1 MHDDDGLPLRDRKK
15 LIKQGPFPQKAQ
27 VCIYFNPL
35 RVICDQRGNNDERL
49 TIRIR
54 KRVRIEKG
62 FAKRFGANRPDS
74 GNPRQICLDACRP
87 YSTVTDFA
95 KLRG

>member
-49 TIRIR
+49 
-54 KRVRIEKG
+54 
-62 FAKRFGANRPDS
+62 
-74 GNPRQICLDACRP
+74 
-87 YSTVTDFA
+87 
-95 KLRG
+95 